1 MMSRASERF
10 SLLLADVYAA
20 GTSSNV
26 FVVEAAHDTAG
37 SALLYGADP
46 ASKLHIMAPIEP
58 GYAFNS
64 QSGKQIE
71 LTDWTH
77 PESGV
82 RYLDLTCE
90 SGHLTQVFSLL
101 ADSVVERM
109 LSREELAHAALLGA
123 LHDWQEL
130 FRPARSLSEDAARGL
145 FGELSVLAMLAE
157 RNPLYAV
164 ECWTGPDKG
173 KHDFS
178 TPNGDIEVK
187 SSQRDALEVAIS
199 SLDQLDRI
207 NDARLTLVRLH
218 VVSSP
223 AGRNIGAV
231 VDDLA
236 RRGCLRDELIQR
248 MAGSGFLLG
257 VDSDEHKFALDGPVL
272 AWEVGE
278 DFPGLRTS
286 EIPEARR
293 AAISHIT
300 YTLSLAGAPGQLDDE
315 ELRRRMNEMMS
326 L

>member
-1 MMSRASERF
+1 MSRASERF

-20 GTSSNV
+20 GVSSNV
-26 FVVEAAHDTAG
+26 FVVEAARDAAG
-37 SALLYGADP
+37 NVLLYGADP

-58 GYAFNS
+58 GYAFSS
-64 QSGKQIE
+64 QSGKQIA
-71 LTDWTH
+71 LTDWVH
-77 PESGV
+77 PESGE

-90 SGHLTQVFSLL
+90 SGQLTQVFSLL

-109 LSREELAHAALLGA
+109 LSRDERAHTALLGA

-157 RNPLYAV
+157 RNPVYAV
-164 ECWTGPDKG
+164 ECWTGPDKA

-187 SSQRDALEVAIS
+187 SSKRDALEVTIS

-207 NDARLTLVRLH
+207 NDAPVTLVR
-218 VVSSP
+218 VQVISSP
-223 AGRNIGAV
+223 AGKNIGDLI
-231 VDDLA
+231 DDLVA
-236 RRGCLRDELIQR
+236 QGCLRDELIQR
-248 MAGSGFLLG
+248 MAGNGFLLG
-257 VDSDEHKFALDGPVL
+257 VDSDDHRFAMDGPVH
-272 AWEVGE
+272 AWDVGP

-286 EIPEARR
+286 EIPKARR
-293 AAISHIT
+293 AAISNIS
-300 YTLSLAGAPGQLDDE
+300 YTLSLVDAPGQLGDE
-315 ELRRRMNEMMS
+315 ELSQRMDVVMS